1 MKINLLCVFCC
12 PESLFFPPPSNFQNS
27 PRLGDRRACH
37 IVYRVDRFDY
47 LGECDRFPG
56 VIISVGMKKEYPV
69 QKDTL
74 SYIAMFETLIS
85 PVFQF
90 RIQFVER
97 RKIALIRCIEHYV
110 AAIVVLRRSLEF
122 RGTVWLKE
130 LFAQFVLPFAL
141 LAAHRAIAVSH
152 QRQKQQH
159 RDPGADFVARGRST
173 ACINGDEH
181 CQTAC

>member
-1 MKINLLCVFCC
+1 MNVGNSFWRRIGRHLLASYSYSADIGVGL
-12 PESLFFPPPSNFQNS
+12 SLISRQKVLLRPAILKWASVPRFSFYYQSSGYGRYRRFYSGLVGFDFQLGSGARLGIVGLGFDFFIRGNFQNS

-90 RIQFVER
+90 RYSLSNGE
-97 RKIALIRCIEHYV
+97 
-110 AAIVVLRRSLEF
+110 RSL
-122 RGTVWLKE
+122 
-130 LFAQFVLPFAL
+130 
-141 LAAHRAIAVSH
+141 
-152 QRQKQQH
+152 
-159 RDPGADFVARGRST
+159 
-173 ACINGDEH
+173 
-181 CQTAC
+181 

>member
-1 MKINLLCVFCC
+1 MDNITKQNGNEVGRHQVEGQTIIINQQERRSTNGLGTAGFIGLVGFDFQLG
-12 PESLFFPPPSNFQNS
+12 SGARLGIVGLGFDFFIRGNFQNS

-90 RIQFVER
+90 RYSLSNGE
-97 RKIALIRCIEHYV
+97 
-110 AAIVVLRRSLEF
+110 RSL
-122 RGTVWLKE
+122 
-130 LFAQFVLPFAL
+130 
-141 LAAHRAIAVSH
+141 
-152 QRQKQQH
+152 
-159 RDPGADFVARGRST
+159 
-173 ACINGDEH
+173 
-181 CQTAC
+181 

>member
-12 PESLFFPPPSNFQNS
+12 PESLFFFSPPPSNFQNS

-90 RIQFVER
+90 RYSLSNGE
-97 RKIALIRCIEHYV
+97 
-110 AAIVVLRRSLEF
+110 RSL
-122 RGTVWLKE
+122 
-130 LFAQFVLPFAL
+130 
-141 LAAHRAIAVSH
+141 
-152 QRQKQQH
+152 
-159 RDPGADFVARGRST
+159 
-173 ACINGDEH
+173 
-181 CQTAC
+181 

>member
-12 PESLFFPPPSNFQNS
+12 PESFFFFPPPSNFQNS

-90 RIQFVER
+90 RYSLSNGE
-97 RKIALIRCIEHYV
+97 
-110 AAIVVLRRSLEF
+110 RSL
-122 RGTVWLKE
+122 
-130 LFAQFVLPFAL
+130 
-141 LAAHRAIAVSH
+141 
-152 QRQKQQH
+152 
-159 RDPGADFVARGRST
+159 
-173 ACINGDEH
+173 
-181 CQTAC
+181 

>member
-1 MKINLLCVFCC
+1 MCSVARKA
-12 PESLFFPPPSNFQNS
+12 FFFPPPPSNFQNS

-90 RIQFVER
+90 RYSLSNGE
-97 RKIALIRCIEHYV
+97 
-110 AAIVVLRRSLEF
+110 RSL
-122 RGTVWLKE
+122 
-130 LFAQFVLPFAL
+130 
-141 LAAHRAIAVSH
+141 
-152 QRQKQQH
+152 
-159 RDPGADFVARGRST
+159 
-173 ACINGDEH
+173 
-181 CQTAC
+181 